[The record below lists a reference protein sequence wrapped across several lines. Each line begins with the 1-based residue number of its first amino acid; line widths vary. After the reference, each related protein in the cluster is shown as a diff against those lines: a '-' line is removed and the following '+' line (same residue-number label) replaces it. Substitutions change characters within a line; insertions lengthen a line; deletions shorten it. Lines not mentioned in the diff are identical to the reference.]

1 MEASLTALL
10 ASVADLDEAAMAL
23 AGGADILD
31 LKDPARGA
39 LGAWPTAAIAR
50 AVARFAGLRPLS
62 ATIGDLPLE
71 PETVCRRVRA
81 VAATGVDIIKIG
93 IFAGDLAATLAALA
107 PLAQSRRLVAVM
119 FADRV
124 PPLSQLAD
132 FAAAGF
138 FGVMLDTADK
148 RAGGL
153 RRHLDPTTLAA
164 FIAQARQLRLGVGL
178 AGSLQLEDIAP
189 LAALS
194 PDWLGFRG
202 ALCSGGR
209 SDRLDPNRLAA
220 VRAALATALRQGQA
234 GDGQSWRHD
243 RRGTAAFAVKA

>member
-1 MEASLTALL
+1 MPALL
-10 ASVADLDEAAMAL
+10 ASVADLDEAAVAL

-50 AVARFAGLRPLS
+50 AVARFAGQRPLS
-62 ATIGDLPLE
+62 ATIGDLPLQ
-71 PETVCRRVRA
+71 PDAVLPAVRA
-81 VAATGVDIIKIG
+81 VAETGVEIIKIG
-93 IFAGDLAATLAALA
+93 IFSGDLDATLAALT
-107 PLAQSRRLVAVM
+107 PWAQSHRLVAVM

-124 PPLSQLAD
+124 PPLDRLAD

-148 RAGGL
+148 HAGGL
-153 RRHLDPTTLAA
+153 RRHLDAATLAR
-164 FIAQARQLRLGVGL
+164 FIARARQLQLGVGL